1 VFLSCPWV
9 RRTTGWNDMP
19 ILKRE
24 PDVFPD
30 SLFDLEQPWVVAYLR
45 SRQEKSFAR
54 YILHYQIPFY
64 LPQIVK
70 TTKRSGRT
78 FTSHLPLF
86 SGYVFMRADD
96 AEVAQALRSH
106 LVVNFLK
113 PPDQPSFEE
122 ELKQI
127 WMLQQSHKK
136 LIPHPYIEPGDA
148 VVITE
153 GAFAGCRGIVVR
165 EKNEERLVVSVSF
178 IRQSVAVEVDREY
191 VRPEGERDRYSAVN
205 G

>member
-1 VFLSCPWV
+1 
-9 RRTTGWNDMP
+9 MP

-54 YILHYQIPFY
+54 YILHYEIPFY

-70 TTKRSGRT
+70 TAKRSGRT

-86 SGYVFMRADD
+86 SGYVFMRAND
-96 AEVAQALRSH
+96 AEVSQALRSH
-106 LVVNFLK
+106 LVVNFLT
-113 PPDQPSFEE
+113 PPDQASFEDE
-122 ELKQI
+122 IRQI
-127 WMLQQSHKK
+127 WTLQQSNRK
-136 LIPHPYIEPGDA
+136 LIPHPYIAPGDM

-153 GAFAGCRGIVVR
+153 GVFAGCRGVVVR
-165 EKNEERLVVSVSF
+165 EKNAERLVVSVSF